1 MRSSATACA
10 APPNEIPN
18 NIQSVDP
25 EDLILLES
33 GGKAPALKPPGLSI
47 FIADTVMNNNDTSL
61 KKSGASGDRE
71 ISIGVDPK
79 NTNRVVISD
88 VSGGPDATV
97 LLWLSTDG
105 GTTWIKELTTNS
117 PRASSV
123 LGCPCDQTAEFA
135 QFYSLTGAI
144 SKIAGSV
151 GAYDN
156 FNLQGFIP
164 PVSQLAGLDIK
175 EQPWLLT
182 GRSTS
187 AAGVS
192 ESVSVAH
199 GDFSTVLPQRV
210 AVPAGID
217 RRRVTNGIH
226 RTGASVGVVNLG
238 YRLASDPRSG
248 ALYSLFQRWRN
259 AGGGDSQN
267 INYMLNR
274 STDGGRTWELNG
286 SPEGIVVAKA
296 DSTQP
301 LPKFCTV
308 NATLGGADQAVV
320 DPQTGDVFYVYG
332 KRYPETGNTRLA
344 VRRLSDDKHG
354 GLAIEREVFVT
365 GQVQATIPAV
375 AITSND
381 TLGVFYYVCDGTRR
395 SPDFRSS
402 RLISASAQ
410 TKAIVS
416 STTRLQLSC
425 RRPRTT
431 ATQDNRCSATT
442 CRRKQWATSSLV
454 FSSGTASHLGR
465 ASQART
471 RSSIRCR
478 SGDRLVSRSKRRPP
492 LPGRGSVRMLPRVHF
507 IAAVV
512 GLRCDKR

>member
-1 MRSSATACA
+1 MKLGLAQAVILCVAIGGLIQIVKLGDDVRSA
-10 APPNEIPN
+10 PNEIPN

-25 EDLILLES
+25 EDLVLLES
-33 GGKAPALKPPGLSI
+33 GGKAPVLKPPGLSI
-47 FIADTVMNNNDTSL
+47 FIAGTGMNNNDKSL

-105 GTTWIKELTTNS
+105 GTTWTKKLTINS
-117 PRASSV
+117 PRTSSV
-123 LGCPCDQTAEFA
+123 LGCPCDQAAEFA

-156 FNLQGFIP
+156 FNLQGFVP

-187 AAGVS
+187 AAGVLKS
-192 ESVSVAH
+192 ISVAH
-199 GDFSTVLPQRV
+199 GDFSTALSQWA
-210 AVPAGID
+210 AVPGGID
-217 RRRVTNGIH
+217 WGRIANGFH

-259 AGGGDSQN
+259 AEGGDSQN

-286 SPEGIVVAKA
+286 SPEGIVVANA

-320 DPQTGDVFYVYG
+320 DQQTATFYVYG
-332 KRYPETGNTRLA
+332 KRDPETGNNRLA

-354 GLAIEREVFVT
+354 GLAIGPEVFVT
-365 GQVQATIPAV
+365 GQVQAAIPAV

-381 TLGVFYYVCDGTRR
+381 TLGVFYYVCDGTSLTGFPILTAHFSVSTDQGNSFIDNALATFL
-395 SPDFRSS
+395 SPAKDDGNPRQQVLGNYMQTKAVGDIFLGVFIGNGEPFRSS
-402 RLISASAQ
+402 I
-410 TKAIVS
+410 S
-416 STTRLQLSC
+416 STH
-425 RRPRTT
+425 P
-431 ATQDNRCSATT
+431 
-442 CRRKQWATSSLV
+442 V
-454 FSSGTASHLGR
+454 FYKVSVGR
-465 ASQART
+465 QIGLAR
-471 RSSIRCR
+471 
-478 SGDRLVSRSKRRPP
+478 
-492 LPGRGSVRMLPRVHF
+492 
-507 IAAVV
+507 
-512 GLRCDKR
+512 